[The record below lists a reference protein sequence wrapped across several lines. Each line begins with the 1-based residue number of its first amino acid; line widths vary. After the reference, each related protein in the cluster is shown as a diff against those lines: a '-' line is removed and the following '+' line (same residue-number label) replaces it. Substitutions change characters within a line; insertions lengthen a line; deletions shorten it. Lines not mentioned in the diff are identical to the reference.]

1 MYRNAEFWNQG
12 AGLPLFLLDC
22 ELFSVKVKKIDYF
35 SYNMDMTIYIPFA
48 ILGAF
53 TLVVLL
59 ILHRIEKKERE
70 ESQNELQ
77 EYLHRWQIES
87 DKNDKNA
94 QRILDE
100 IQQTQKKIDKTNNDN
115 SIFLRMIFERV
126 DRPHPE

>member
-1 MYRNAEFWNQG
+1 M
-12 AGLPLFLLDC
+12 
-22 ELFSVKVKKIDYF
+22 KKIDYF